1 MRYRRLVICS
11 FRHSV
16 PIRAVLT
23 TSNHRIPTRGT
34 RKGAHITP
42 SQQACPAGSIPR
54 YSCNR
59 CNRGFGRR
67 TFSIDYFTKKLIDYP
82 TLITFLASCMGIR
95 QISRAT
101 GLSIGTISNRFDRF
115 ARQAIGLSELISSSH
130 TLSEDLAADE
140 FETFSV
146 SQFFPEY
153 YHLLVGTKSQ
163 YLYFFTHM
171 KFKRKGRMS
180 EEQKRVR
187 ELLYQRVNFERGR
200 QSRSFGEVME
210 KIAGMSGEGTEVTLY
225 TDEKKAYETAIRG
238 NEKLSRMADEQRFSH
253 EQTPSGAP
261 RTFSNPL
268 FAVNYYDREIR
279 KDGAAHVRESVRFN
293 RNVSGGL
300 MRLACYGFYHNF
312 IKRFRIRDPVGL
324 KRRHYRE
331 AGIDEELV
339 RTRLEKIYDERV
351 FISRELIEGFSRRL
365 WFKEIQTPLKRGPE
379 YVQKFWY
386 R

>member
-1 MRYRRLVICS
+1 MFTPPFCPSKHCEYHIKPPDSRFWYQK
-11 FRHSV
+11 
-16 PIRAVLT
+16 
-23 TSNHRIPTRGT
+23 RGSYYT
-34 RKGAHITP
+34 K
-42 SQQACPAGSIPR
+42 SAGPIPR
-54 YSCNR
+54 FSCNR
-59 CNRGFGRR
+59 CGRGFGRR
-67 TFSIDYFTKKLIDYP
+67 TFSIDYFTKKLVDYHS
-82 TLITFLASCMGIR
+82 LITFLSSCMGIR

-101 GLSIGTISNRFDRF
+101 GLSIGTISNRIDRF

-130 TLSEDLAADE
+130 TLSEDIAADE

-153 YHLLVGTKSQ
+153 YHLLVGTDSQ

-171 KFKRKGRMS
+171 MIKRKGRMN
-180 EEQKRVR
+180 EEQKRVK
-187 ELLYQRVNFERGR
+187 EVLYERVKFERGR

-210 KIAGMSGEGTEVTLY
+210 KIAGMSGEDAEVTLY
-225 TDEKKAYETAIRG
+225 TDEKKAYETASRR
-238 NEKLSRMADEQRFSH
+238 NEELSRMRDDHRFSH
-253 EQTPSGAP
+253 DQTPSVAP

-279 KDGAAHVRESVRFN
+279 KDGAGHVRETVRFN
-293 RNVSGGL
+293 RNVCGGL

-312 IKRFRIRDPVGL
+312 IKRFRIRDPVVL
-324 KRRHYRE
+324 QRRHYRE

-339 RTRLEKIYDERV
+339 RTRLNKIYDERV
-351 FISRELIEGFSRRL
+351 FISREPIEGFSQKL
-365 WFKEIQTPLKRGPE
+365 WFKQIQTPLKRGPE